1 MKFRPLSPESMV
13 GVGGGRAYQKT
24 LEASLAFSTA
34 GDDDR

>member
-1 MKFRPLSPESMV
+1 MKFRPLSPESVV
-13 GVGGGRAYQKT
+13 GVEGERAHQKT